1 MTFSNVTKVNIN
13 AEMQQ
18 SYLDYAMSVIVSRAL
33 PDARDGLKP
42 VQRRILYA
50 MYDMGIRDTTPHK
63 KSARIVGE
71 VLGKYHPHG
80 DTAVYDAMAR
90 MAQDFSERYLLVDG
104 QGNFG
109 SIDGDPPAAMRYT
122 EARLSPISIE
132 LLRQLDLETVDFI
145 DNFDGTLKEP
155 SVLPS
160 AIPNMLVNGASGI
173 AVGMATNIP
182 PHNLIE
188 VVDALVMM
196 LENWDRIEDITVD
209 DLMVYIKGPD
219 FPTGGMIIQD
229 DSSEQIS
236 QIYGSGHGTVKMK
249 AQTRLEEMS
258 RGRMRII
265 VTELPFMVNK
275 SSLIEKIA
283 SIIRDGGL
291 EGITDLRDESDRQ
304 GMRIVFDLN
313 KNADYETILTTL
325 YKRTQMQSTF
335 GINILALVDGSPHRL
350 SLKQAL
356 RVFVEHR
363 IEVVRR
369 RSEFL
374 LRKNQ
379 ERLHILK
386 ALRIAIQNID
396 EIIRIIKKSQSV
408 DDARQS
414 LMTKYGLDEIQANAI
429 LEMPLRRL
437 ASLERQK
444 IEDEFKE
451 VSKTIEDLKAL
462 LKSPKRMRLVVIEE
476 LKEVKQKF
484 GDSRKTQIYTLRE
497 GEKASDFLT
506 VTDVMPLEHYWIEI
520 SEDGLLSRT
529 ENDKCN
535 RLGGENAPW
544 SLVRTNS
551 HQTIF
556 LVTTEGSCV
565 AIASLSIPVQ
575 RENNNALPAHKVA
588 PLHPNDILQSI
599 FTVPIDTEDL
609 PERFVITVTRQGM
622 IKRSSV
628 KDLPGVS
635 VSDFVLCKVNTD
647 DELFQVLISDGSQD
661 ILIATASGMCIRFNE
676 SEVRSMGLVAAGVN
690 AIKLKEGDFIVGA
703 SLVSD
708 KDEVALLTRLGMAK
722 RTPGSDYP
730 LQGRYG
736 QGVIGW
742 KLGEGDQIAA
752 LLVGKLTD
760 KGISHFSKTASKVF
774 TITNAISRKRAA
786 NGQSIFALKAGDEVI
801 GFTTMMDYSEYWGEE
816 KA

>member
-1 MTFSNVTKVNIN
+1 MTPTNVNKVNIN

-132 LLRQLDLETVDFI
+132 LLRQLDLETVDFT

-182 PHNLIE
+182 PHNLSE

-196 LENWDRIEDITVD
+196 LGNWERIEDITVD
-209 DLMVYIKGPD
+209 DLMVHIKGPD

-229 DSSEQIS
+229 DGSELIS
-236 QIYGSGHGTVKMK
+236 QIYGSGHGTVKMR

-265 VTELPFMVNK
+265 VTELPYMVNK
-275 SSLIEKIA
+275 SSLIERIA
-283 SIIRDGGL
+283 TIIREGGL

-304 GMRIVFDLN
+304 GMRIVFDLT
-313 KNADYETILTTL
+313 KNADVETILTTL

-363 IEVVRR
+363 IEVIRR

-374 LRKNQ
+374 LRKNE

-386 ALRIAIQNID
+386 ALRIAIQHID
-396 EIIRIIKKSQSV
+396 EIIRLIKKSQSV

-414 LMTKYGLDEIQANAI
+414 LMSKYALDEIQANAI

-451 VSKTIEDLKAL
+451 VSKTIEELKAL
-462 LKSPKRMRLVVIEE
+462 LKSQKKMRQVVIGE
-476 LKEVKQKF
+476 LREVKEKY
-484 GDSRKTQIYTLRE
+484 GDSRRTQIYTLGE

-506 VTDVMPLEHYWIEI
+506 VTDVMPLEHYWVEI

-544 SLVRTNS
+544 SLIRTNS

-556 LVTTEGSCV
+556 LVTTEGNSA

-575 RENNNALPAHKVA
+575 RDNNNAVPAHKVA
-588 PLHPNDILQSI
+588 PLHPNDILQTV

-609 PERFVITVTRQGM
+609 PERYVITVTRQGM
-622 IKRSSV
+622 IKRSAV

-635 VSDFVLCKVNTD
+635 VSDFVLCKVNPD
-647 DELFQVLISDGSQD
+647 DELFQVLISDGNQD
-661 ILIATASGMCIRFNE
+661 VLIATASGMCIRFSE
-676 SEVRSMGLVAAGVN
+676 TEVRSMGLVAAGVN
-690 AIKLKEGDFIVGA
+690 AIKLKEGDSIVGA
-703 SLVSD
+703 SLLSD
-708 KDEVALLTRLGMAK
+708 KDEVALLTRLGLAK
-722 RTPGSDYP
+722 RIPASDFP
-730 LQGRYG
+730 VQGRYG

-742 KLGEGDQIAA
+742 KLGERDQIAA
-752 LLVGKLTD
+752 MLVGKLTD
-760 KGISHFSKTASKVF
+760 KGITHFSKTASKVF
-774 TITNAISRKRAA
+774 TVTNAVSRKRAA
-786 NGQSIFALKAGDEVI
+786 NGQSMYPLKAGDEVI
-801 GFTTMMDYSEYWGEE
+801 GFTTMMDYSDYWGEE
-816 KA
+816 K

>member
-1 MTFSNVTKVNIN
+1 MTPTNVNKVNIN

-132 LLRQLDLETVDFI
+132 LLRQLDLETVDFT

-182 PHNLIE
+182 PHNLSE

-196 LENWDRIEDITVD
+196 LENWERIEDITVD
-209 DLMVYIKGPD
+209 DLMVHIKGPD

-229 DSSEQIS
+229 DGSELIS
-236 QIYGSGHGTVKMK
+236 QIYGSGHGTVKMR

-265 VTELPFMVNK
+265 VTELPYMVNK
-275 SSLIEKIA
+275 SSLIERIA
-283 SIIRDGGL
+283 TIIREGGL

-304 GMRIVFDLN
+304 GMRIVFDLT
-313 KNADYETILTTL
+313 KNADVETILTTL

-363 IEVVRR
+363 IEVIRR

-374 LRKNQ
+374 LRKNE

-386 ALRIAIQNID
+386 ALRIAIQHID
-396 EIIRIIKKSQSV
+396 EIIRLIKKSQSV

-414 LMTKYGLDEIQANAI
+414 LMSKYALDEIQANAI

-451 VSKTIEDLKAL
+451 VSKTIEELKAL
-462 LKSPKRMRLVVIEE
+462 LKSQKKMRQVVIGE
-476 LKEVKQKF
+476 LREVKE
-484 GDSRKTQIYTLRE
+484 T
-497 GEKASDFLT
+497 
-506 VTDVMPLEHYWIEI
+506 
-520 SEDGLLSRT
+520 
-529 ENDKCN
+529 
-535 RLGGENAPW
+535 
-544 SLVRTNS
+544 
-551 HQTIF
+551 
-556 LVTTEGSCV
+556 
-565 AIASLSIPVQ
+565 
-575 RENNNALPAHKVA
+575 
-588 PLHPNDILQSI
+588 
-599 FTVPIDTEDL
+599 
-609 PERFVITVTRQGM
+609 
-622 IKRSSV
+622 
-628 KDLPGVS
+628 
-635 VSDFVLCKVNTD
+635 
-647 DELFQVLISDGSQD
+647 
-661 ILIATASGMCIRFNE
+661 
-676 SEVRSMGLVAAGVN
+676 
-690 AIKLKEGDFIVGA
+690 
-703 SLVSD
+703 
-708 KDEVALLTRLGMAK
+708 
-722 RTPGSDYP
+722 
-730 LQGRYG
+730 
-736 QGVIGW
+736 
-742 KLGEGDQIAA
+742 
-752 LLVGKLTD
+752 
-760 KGISHFSKTASKVF
+760 
-774 TITNAISRKRAA
+774 
-786 NGQSIFALKAGDEVI
+786 
-801 GFTTMMDYSEYWGEE
+801 
-816 KA
+816 

>member
-1 MTFSNVTKVNIN
+1 MTPTNVNKVNIN

-132 LLRQLDLETVDFI
+132 LLRQLDLETVDFT

-182 PHNLIE
+182 PHNLSE

-196 LENWDRIEDITVD
+196 LGNWERIEDITVD
-209 DLMVYIKGPD
+209 DLMVHIKGPD

-229 DSSEQIS
+229 DGSELIS
-236 QIYGSGHGTVKMK
+236 QIYGSGHGTVKMR

-265 VTELPFMVNK
+265 VTELPYMVNK
-275 SSLIEKIA
+275 SSLIERIA
-283 SIIRDGGL
+283 TIIREGGL

-304 GMRIVFDLN
+304 GMRIVFDLT
-313 KNADYETILTTL
+313 KNADVETILTTL

-363 IEVVRR
+363 IEVIRR

-374 LRKNQ
+374 LRKNE

-386 ALRIAIQNID
+386 ALRIAIQHID
-396 EIIRIIKKSQSV
+396 EIIRLIKKSQSV

-414 LMTKYGLDEIQANAI
+414 LMSKYALDEIQANAI

-444 IEDEFKE
+444 IEDEYKE
-451 VSKTIEDLKAL
+451 VSKTIEELKAL
-462 LKSPKRMRLVVIEE
+462 LKSQKKMRQVVIGE
-476 LKEVKQKF
+476 LREVKEKY
-484 GDSRKTQIYTLRE
+484 GDSRRTQIYTLGE

-506 VTDVMPLEHYWIEI
+506 VTDVMPLEHYWVEI

-544 SLVRTNS
+544 SLIRTNS

-556 LVTTEGSCV
+556 LVTTEGNSA

-575 RENNNALPAHKVA
+575 RDNNNAVPAHKVA
-588 PLHPNDILQSI
+588 PLHPNDILQTV

-609 PERFVITVTRQGM
+609 PERYVITVTRQGM
-622 IKRSSV
+622 IKRSAV

-635 VSDFVLCKVNTD
+635 VSDFVLCKVNPD
-647 DELFQVLISDGSQD
+647 DELFQVLITDGNQD
-661 ILIATASGMCIRFNE
+661 VLIATASGMCIRFSE
-676 SEVRSMGLVAAGVN
+676 TEVRSMGLVAAGVN
-690 AIKLKEGDFIVGA
+690 AIKLKEGDSIVGA
-703 SLVSD
+703 SLLSD
-708 KDEVALLTRLGMAK
+708 KDEVALLTRLGLAK
-722 RTPGSDYP
+722 RVPASDFP
-730 LQGRYG
+730 VQGRYG

-742 KLGEGDQIAA
+742 KLGERDQIAA
-752 LLVGKLTD
+752 MLVGKLTD
-760 KGISHFSKTASKVF
+760 KGITHFSKTASKVF
-774 TITNAISRKRAA
+774 TVTNAVSRKRAA
-786 NGQSIFALKAGDEVI
+786 NGQSMYPLKAGDEVI
-801 GFTTMMDYSEYWGEE
+801 GFTTMMDYSDYWSEE
-816 KA
+816 K

>member
-1 MTFSNVTKVNIN
+1 MTPTNVNKVNIN

-132 LLRQLDLETVDFI
+132 LLRQLDLETVDFT

-182 PHNLIE
+182 PHNLSE

-196 LENWDRIEDITVD
+196 LENWERIEDITVD
-209 DLMVYIKGPD
+209 DLMVHIKGPD

-229 DSSEQIS
+229 DGSELIS
-236 QIYGSGHGTVKMK
+236 QIYGSGHGTVKMR

-265 VTELPFMVNK
+265 VTELPYMVNK
-275 SSLIEKIA
+275 SSLIERIA
-283 SIIRDGGL
+283 TIIREGGL

-304 GMRIVFDLN
+304 GMRIVFDLT
-313 KNADYETILTTL
+313 KNADVETILTTL

-363 IEVVRR
+363 IEVIRR

-374 LRKNQ
+374 LRKNE

-386 ALRIAIQNID
+386 ALRIAIQHID
-396 EIIRIIKKSQSV
+396 EIIRLIKKSQSV

-414 LMTKYGLDEIQANAI
+414 LMSKYALDEIQANAI

-451 VSKTIEDLKAL
+451 VSKTIEELKAL
-462 LKSPKRMRLVVIEE
+462 LKSQKKMRQVVIGE
-476 LKEVKQKF
+476 LREVKEKY
-484 GDSRKTQIYTLRE
+484 GDSRRTQIYTLGE

-506 VTDVMPLEHYWIEI
+506 VTDVMPLEHYWVEI

-544 SLVRTNS
+544 SLIRTNS

-556 LVTTEGSCV
+556 LVTTEGNSA

-575 RENNNALPAHKVA
+575 RDNNNAVPAHKVA
-588 PLHPNDILQSI
+588 PLHPNDILQTV

-609 PERFVITVTRQGM
+609 PERYVITVTRQGM
-622 IKRSSV
+622 IKRSAV

-635 VSDFVLCKVNTD
+635 VSDFVLCKVNPD
-647 DELFQVLISDGSQD
+647 DELFQVLITDGNQD
-661 ILIATASGMCIRFNE
+661 VLIATASGMCIRFSE
-676 SEVRSMGLVAAGVN
+676 TEVRSMGLVAAGVN
-690 AIKLKEGDFIVGA
+690 AIKLKEGDSIVGA
-703 SLVSD
+703 SLLSD
-708 KDEVALLTRLGMAK
+708 KDEVALLTRLGLAK
-722 RTPGSDYP
+722 RVPASDFP
-730 LQGRYG
+730 VQGRYG

-742 KLGEGDQIAA
+742 KLGERDQIAA
-752 LLVGKLTD
+752 MLVGKLTD
-760 KGISHFSKTASKVF
+760 KGITHFSKTASKVF
-774 TITNAISRKRAA
+774 TVTNAVSRKRAA
-786 NGQSIFALKAGDEVI
+786 NGQSMYPLKAGDEVI
-801 GFTTMMDYSEYWGEE
+801 GFTTMMDYSDYWSEE
-816 KA
+816 K

>member
-1 MTFSNVTKVNIN
+1 MTPTNVNKVNIN

-132 LLRQLDLETVDFI
+132 LLRQLDLETVDFT

-182 PHNLIE
+182 PHNLSE

-196 LENWDRIEDITVD
+196 LENWERIEDITVD
-209 DLMVYIKGPD
+209 DLMVHIKGPD

-229 DSSEQIS
+229 DGSELIS
-236 QIYGSGHGTVKMK
+236 QIYGSGHGTVKMR

-265 VTELPFMVNK
+265 VTELPYMVNK
-275 SSLIEKIA
+275 SSLIERIA
-283 SIIRDGGL
+283 TIIREGGL

-304 GMRIVFDLN
+304 GMRIVFDLT
-313 KNADYETILTTL
+313 KNADVETILTTL

-363 IEVVRR
+363 IEVIRR

-374 LRKNQ
+374 LRKNE

-386 ALRIAIQNID
+386 ALRIAIQHID
-396 EIIRIIKKSQSV
+396 EIIRLIKKSQSV

-414 LMTKYGLDEIQANAI
+414 LMSKYALDEIQANAI

-444 IEDEFKE
+444 IEEELKE
-451 VSKTIEDLKAL
+451 VSKTIEELKAL
-462 LKSPKRMRLVVIEE
+462 LKSQKKMRQVVIGE
-476 LKEVKQKF
+476 LREVKEKY
-484 GDSRKTQIYTLRE
+484 GDSRRTQIYTLGE

-506 VTDVMPLEHYWIEI
+506 VTDVMPLEHYWVEI

-544 SLVRTNS
+544 SLIRTNS

-556 LVTTEGSCV
+556 LVTTEGNSA

-575 RENNNALPAHKVA
+575 RDNNNAVPAHKVA
-588 PLHPNDILQSI
+588 PLHPNDILQTV

-609 PERFVITVTRQGM
+609 QERYVITVTRQGM
-622 IKRSSV
+622 I
-628 KDLPGVS
+628 
-635 VSDFVLCKVNTD
+635 
-647 DELFQVLISDGSQD
+647 
-661 ILIATASGMCIRFNE
+661 
-676 SEVRSMGLVAAGVN
+676 
-690 AIKLKEGDFIVGA
+690 
-703 SLVSD
+703 
-708 KDEVALLTRLGMAK
+708 
-722 RTPGSDYP
+722 
-730 LQGRYG
+730 
-736 QGVIGW
+736 
-742 KLGEGDQIAA
+742 
-752 LLVGKLTD
+752 
-760 KGISHFSKTASKVF
+760 
-774 TITNAISRKRAA
+774 
-786 NGQSIFALKAGDEVI
+786 
-801 GFTTMMDYSEYWGEE
+801 
-816 KA
+816 

>member
-1 MTFSNVTKVNIN
+1 MTPTNVNKVNIN

-132 LLRQLDLETVDFI
+132 LLRQLDLETVDFT

-182 PHNLIE
+182 PHNLSE

-196 LENWDRIEDITVD
+196 LGNWERIEDITVD
-209 DLMVYIKGPD
+209 DLMVHIKGPD

-229 DSSEQIS
+229 DGSELIS
-236 QIYGSGHGTVKMK
+236 QIYGSGHGTVKMR

-265 VTELPFMVNK
+265 VTELPYMVNK
-275 SSLIEKIA
+275 SSLIERIA
-283 SIIRDGGL
+283 TIIREGGL

-304 GMRIVFDLN
+304 GMRIVFDLT
-313 KNADYETILTTL
+313 KNADVETILTTL

-363 IEVVRR
+363 IEVIRR

-374 LRKNQ
+374 LRKNE

-386 ALRIAIQNID
+386 ALRIAIQHID
-396 EIIRIIKKSQSV
+396 EIIRLIKKSQSV

-414 LMTKYGLDEIQANAI
+414 LMSKYALDEIQANAI

-451 VSKTIEDLKAL
+451 VSKTIEELKAL
-462 LKSPKRMRLVVIEE
+462 LKSQKKMRQVVIGE
-476 LKEVKQKF
+476 LREVKEKY
-484 GDSRKTQIYTLRE
+484 GDSRRTQIYTLGE

-506 VTDVMPLEHYWIEI
+506 VTDVMPLEHYWVEI

-544 SLVRTNS
+544 SLIRTNS

-556 LVTTEGSCV
+556 LVTTEGNSA

-575 RENNNALPAHKVA
+575 RDNNNAVPAHKVA
-588 PLHPNDILQSI
+588 PLHPNDILQTV

-609 PERFVITVTRQGM
+609 PERYVITVTRQGM
-622 IKRSSV
+622 IKRSAV

-635 VSDFVLCKVNTD
+635 VSDFVLCKVNPD
-647 DELFQVLISDGSQD
+647 DELFQVLISDGNQD
-661 ILIATASGMCIRFNE
+661 VLIATASGMCIRFSE
-676 SEVRSMGLVAAGVN
+676 TEVRSMGLVAAGVN
-690 AIKLKEGDFIVGA
+690 AIKLKEGDSIVGA
-703 SLVSD
+703 SLLSD
-708 KDEVALLTRLGMAK
+708 KDEVALLTRLGLAK
-722 RTPGSDYP
+722 RVPASDFP
-730 LQGRYG
+730 VQGRYG

-742 KLGEGDQIAA
+742 KLGERDQIAA
-752 LLVGKLTD
+752 MLVGKLTD
-760 KGISHFSKTASKVF
+760 KGITHFSKTASKVF
-774 TITNAISRKRAA
+774 TVTNAVSRKRAA
-786 NGQSIFALKAGDEVI
+786 NGQSMYPLKAGDEVI
-801 GFTTMMDYSEYWGEE
+801 GFTTMMDYSDYWGEE
-816 KA
+816 K